1 MKKLT
6 KPTNY
11 LTIIKRVL
19 KIYQMQ
25 AKPLNSDL
33 GLEKLPSN
41 WDISQFI
48 GDNEVETKL
57 LLILDTQKSFHF
69 CKMEEVT

>member
-1 MKKLT
+1 
-6 KPTNY
+6 
-11 LTIIKRVL
+11 
-19 KIYQMQ
+19 MQ

-41 WDISQFI
+41 WNISQFI